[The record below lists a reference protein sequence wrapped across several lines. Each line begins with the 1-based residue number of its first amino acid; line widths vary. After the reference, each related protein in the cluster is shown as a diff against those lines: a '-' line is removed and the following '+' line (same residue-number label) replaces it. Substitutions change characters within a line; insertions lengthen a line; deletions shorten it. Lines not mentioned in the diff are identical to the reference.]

1 MTPAVDYLAEFEAG
15 RVAVI
20 LEREIEPTIKEWLR
34 RVKLVP
40 ELVRIPLSDKDRTRH
55 LPVLFG
61 ELIFRLRFPNN
72 ADWHVSGT
80 ATAHGH
86 RRQAQGYSPAM
97 LVEESRI
104 FQVVTFQTLHL
115 HLSELDHGLMLLDV
129 VVIADEADAQLS
141 QAVRSLTAK
150 GMTTPAKYP
159 PPIIPYLFT
168 RLSGNPTGTNLCGGF
183 NSLQTDG
190 GDFMLS
196 H

>member
-40 ELVRIPLSDKDRTRH
+40 ELVQIPLSDEDRTRH
-55 LPVLFG
+55 LPVLFR
-61 ELIFRLRFPNN
+61 ELIFRLRFPIN
-72 ADWHVSGT
+72 ADWHISGT
-80 ATAHGH
+80 ATAHGL

-159 PPIIPYLFT
+159 PPP
-168 RLSGNPTGTNLCGGF
+168 
-183 NSLQTDG
+183 
-190 GDFMLS
+190 
-196 H
+196 

>member
-1 MTPAVDYLAEFEAG
+1 MTPAVDYLAELEAG

-40 ELVRIPLSDKDRTRH
+40 ELVQISLSDDDRTRH
-55 LPVLFG
+55 LPVLFR
-61 ELIFRLRFPNN
+61 ELIFRLRFPND
-72 ADWHVSGT
+72 ADWHISST
-80 ATAHGH
+80 ATTHGL

-115 HLSELDHGLMLLDV
+115 HLSELDHGLLLLDV

-150 GMTTPAKYP
+150 GCP
-159 PPIIPYLFT
+159 PPHHQI
-168 RLSGNPTGTNLCGGF
+168 N
-183 NSLQTDG
+183 
-190 GDFMLS
+190 
-196 H
+196 